1 MMNPKQKRIFD
12 IVCFFIWLIAVYFL
26 YNFVTS
32 NFDFIYQN
40 KEYLP
45 YALILVIIIA
55 FISIFFYIKI
65 ERKYWKQINSKK

>member
-45 YALILVIIIA
+45 YALILVIIGGVVGMLGSWHA
-55 FISIFFYIKI
+55 V
-65 ERKYWKQINSKK
+65 RKYLKI